1 MYYTIL
7 QKLNEWYTSMKKF
20 QKVLNISSE
29 IISSVDENKSD
40 CDVFIN
46 IFFRNNSFIGSNE
59 RKIISE
65 IVFNYYRN
73 KIFID
78 HISDS
83 LNQFLNTDFNLLLD
97 TSHQLI
103 LKVNTTCFFLIKYN
117 ASNTN
122 LNNFSALCNK
132 YFREYTIFEAVKTIF
147 DENCGINLTPFV
159 FTHLENEIER
169 IFNSDMSESEQL
181 IDNISLK
188 YSFSK
193 QILAYLHSNKF
204 EPRSYENLIALA
216 DSSTNSA
223 DMIIRVNNP
232 ERNMKIVLDY
242 LSNNNI
248 EFVKCKV
255 SPAAIAIKNR
265 INLNILEIYQNGTVE
280 IQDEGSQLIS
290 YALSPKPHS
299 IILDACAGAGGKTLH
314 LADLTHNTSRI
325 TAVDIQ
331 RDKLYKIRPR
341 ALKAKLTNIR
351 LLTIEPFEKKP
362 KIYQSS
368 FDYVLVDAPCSGLGT
383 FRRKPQ
389 KKYELTLR
397 DFNRYAATELKVLKY
412 FSQFV
417 KPGGLMLYATCTI
430 MPIENQAVVEEFLR
444 HHPDFRP
451 HPLLRKFKEHNI
463 DIQNLEKN
471 MNSFTLSPEIH
482 GTDGYFLALFKKN
495 N

>member
-1 MYYTIL
+1 
-7 QKLNEWYTSMKKF
+7 MKKF
-20 QKVLNISSE
+20 QKILNISSE
-29 IISSVDENKSD
+29 IINSVEENKSD

-46 IFFRNNSFIGSNE
+46 IFFRKNSFIGSNE

-73 KIFID
+73 KILID
-78 HISDS
+78 HLFDS
-83 LNQFLNTDFNLLLD
+83 LNRFLIRDHNLCLD

-122 LNNFSALCNK
+122 LSNFSTLSNK
-132 YFREYTIFEAVKTIF
+132 YFREYAIDDAVKSTF
-147 DENCGINLTPFV
+147 DDNCGINLTQLIY
-159 FTHLENEIER
+159 THLENEIDNV
-169 IFNSDMSESEQL
+169 FNYDISDSVHFL
-181 IDNISLK
+181 NNISLK

-193 QILAYLHSNKF
+193 QILEYLHSNKF
-204 EPRSYENLIALA
+204 EPRTNENLIALA

-223 DMIIRVNNP
+223 DMIIRVNKP
-232 ERNMKIVLDY
+232 EQNMQKVIDY
-242 LSNNNI
+242 LTNNNI
-248 EFVKCKV
+248 EFEKCKV

-290 YALSPKPHS
+290 YALSPKPQS
-299 IILDACAGAGGKTLH
+299 VILDACAGAGGKTLH
-314 LADLTHNTSRI
+314 LADLTHNTARI

-341 ALKAKLTNIR
+341 ALKAKSTNIR

-389 KKYELTLR
+389 KKYDLTLK

-417 KPGGLMLYATCTI
+417 KPGGLLLYATCTI

-463 DIQNLEKN
+463 EIQNLEKN

-482 GTDGYFLALFKKN
+482 GTDGYFLALFKKMS
-495 N
+495 